1 MDIICKNPKC
11 KKKFRVI
18 ECPDKVPGGKD
29 WEEIKCP
36 YCHYENGPSLTSGY
50 FKIEKIDE

>member
-18 ECPDKVPGGKD
+18 ECPDNVPGGKD
-29 WEEIKCP
+29 WEEINCP